1 MSEENSTE
9 NPLILIDGSSYLYRA
24 YHALPP
30 LMSSKNQPTG
40 AIRGVISMINKILLD
55 HPNSPL
61 AVIFDA
67 KGKTFRHEM
76 YKDYKAN
83 RPPMPEDLVKQI
95 EPINQIVEAL
105 GIKLLSIKGVE
116 ADDVIGTLA
125 KEASEA
131 GLDTVISTG
140 DKDMTQLVNKHIKV
154 VNTMSNEL
162 LDEKGVEN
170 KFGVKPELIIDY
182 LALVGDTSDNVPGVE
197 KVGPKTAVKWL
208 IEYGSLDEI
217 IKNAEQISGKVGEN
231 LRNGLSQLHVSKELV
246 TIKKDVS
253 LEVGVK
259 DLMVGKQNKKLLEE
273 IYTELEFKAW
283 LEKEETPEKEAKEE
297 VTKESK
303 YELITK
309 IKQLESWVTKIKKNS
324 LLALDTETTGLDYMD
339 AKLVGISLS
348 VKSGEAAYIPLGH
361 QEEEQLDVNVVL
373 KKLKPILESKK
384 TKIVGQ
390 NIKFDRNI
398 LTRHGIN
405 LASFENDTMLMSYVL
420 NSTATRHNLDA
431 LAQYYLKYKT
441 TTFEDVAGKG
451 VKQVTFDL
459 VPMDQ
464 AVHYASEDADIT
476 YRLHEELKSRLAKE
490 PVLNTLLEEVEIPLI
505 TVLSDME
512 QAGTLVNERVLK
524 AQSKN
529 FSERITKLE
538 TEAYELADQEFNLGS
553 PKQLQEIFFEKLKY
567 PVLQKTP
574 GGQPSTAENV
584 LQQLSEDYELPK
596 IILEHRTLSKLKST
610 YTDKL
615 PSQISP
621 STGRI
626 HTSFNQTGTSTGRL
640 SSSDPNLQ
648 NIPIKTE
655 DGRRIR
661 QAFEA
666 PNGYQLISADYS
678 QIELRVIAHLSKDE
692 GLLKAFKEGQDIHS
706 STASEVFGV
715 DLQEVEP
722 DQRRSAKAIN
732 FGLIYG
738 ISAFGLSK
746 QLGINRNL
754 AAEYMDIYFSR
765 YPGVR
770 KYMNKTKTEAKKT
783 GYVETLYGRRLYLPE
798 ISTGNAI
805 RRQAAERVA
814 INAPVQ
820 GTAADIMKKA
830 MLSVNDSLKKQ
841 KIDAKLILQV
851 HDELVVESHEKD
863 TEKVTK
869 ILTDSMSKA
878 AKLSVPLE
886 VEIGIGKNWDQ
897 AH

>member
-61 AVIFDA
+61 GVIFDA

-83 RPPMPEDLVKQI
+83 RPPMPEDLVVQI
-95 EPINQIVEAL
+95 EPINQIIEAL

-208 IEYGSLDEI
+208 TEYGSLDEI
-217 IKNAEQISGKVGEN
+217 IKNAEKISGKVGEN
-231 LRNGLSQLHVSKELV
+231 LRNGLSQLHISKELV

-259 DLMVGKQNKKLLEE
+259 DLMVGKRNKKLLEE
-273 IYTELEFKAW
+273 LYTELEFKAW
-283 LEKEETPEKEAKEE
+283 LEKEEVPQKEVREE
-297 VTKESK
+297 VTRKSK

-309 IKQLESWVTKIKKNS
+309 IKQLENWITKIKKNP

-361 QEEEQLDVNVVL
+361 QQEEQLSVDVVL
-373 KKLKPILESKK
+373 KKLKPVLESE
-384 TKIVGQ
+384 KIKLVGQ

-398 LTRHGIN
+398 LTRYGVN
-405 LASFENDTMLMSYVL
+405 LDSFENDTMLMSYVL

-431 LAQYYLKYKT
+431 LAQYYLNYKT
-441 TTFEDVAGKG
+441 TTFEEVAGKG

-476 YRLHEELKSRLAKE
+476 FQLHEEFKSRLAKE

-512 QAGTLVNERVLK
+512 QAGTLVNEKVLK

-538 TEAYELADQEFNLGS
+538 AEAYELADQEFNLGS

-567 PVLQKTP
+567 PILQKTP

-621 STGRI
+621 NTGRI

-666 PNGYQLISADYS
+666 QSGYQLISADYS

-692 GLLKAFKEGQDIHS
+692 GLLNAFEEGQDIHS
-706 STASEVFGV
+706 STASEVFAV
-715 DLQEVEP
+715 DINEVEP

-770 KYMNKTKTEAKKT
+770 KYMNKIKAEAKKI

-841 KIDAKLILQV
+841 QIDAKLILQV

>member
-1 MSEENSTE
+1 M
-9 NPLILIDGSSYLYRA
+9 
-24 YHALPP
+24 
-30 LMSSKNQPTG
+30 
-40 AIRGVISMINKILLD
+40 
-55 HPNSPL
+55 
-61 AVIFDA
+61 
-67 KGKTFRHEM
+67 
-76 YKDYKAN
+76 
-83 RPPMPEDLVKQI
+83 
-95 EPINQIVEAL
+95 
-105 GIKLLSIKGVE
+105 
-116 ADDVIGTLA
+116 
-125 KEASEA
+125 
-131 GLDTVISTG
+131 
-140 DKDMTQLVNKHIKV
+140 
-154 VNTMSNEL
+154 EL
-162 LDEKGVEN
+162 K
-170 KFGVKPELIIDY
+170 
-182 LALVGDTSDNVPGVE
+182 S
-197 KVGPKTAVKWL
+197 
-208 IEYGSLDEI
+208 
-217 IKNAEQISGKVGEN
+217 
-231 LRNGLSQLHVSKELV
+231 
-246 TIKKDVS
+246 
-253 LEVGVK
+253 
-259 DLMVGKQNKKLLEE
+259 
-273 IYTELEFKAW
+273 
-283 LEKEETPEKEAKEE
+283 
-297 VTKESK
+297 
-303 YELITK
+303 
-309 IKQLESWVTKIKKNS
+309 S

-361 QEEEQLDVNVVL
+361 QQEEQLDVDVVL
-373 KKLKPILESKK
+373 KKLKPILESTKI
-384 TKIVGQ
+384 KIVGQ

-398 LTRHGIN
+398 LARYGIQ
-405 LASFENDTMLMSYVL
+405 LTSFENDTMLMSYVL

-431 LAQYYLKYKT
+431 LAQYYLNYKT
-441 TTFEDVAGKG
+441 TTFEEVAGKG

-459 VPMDQ
+459 VPIDQ

-490 PVLNTLLEEVEIPLI
+490 PVLNTLLEEIEIPLI

-512 QAGTLVNERVLK
+512 RAGTLVNEKVLK

-529 FSERITKLE
+529 FSKRITKLE

-567 PVLQKTP
+567 PILQKTP

-666 PNGYQLISADYS
+666 PKGYQLISADYS

-715 DLQEVEP
+715 DIKEV
-722 DQRRSAKAIN
+722 DLNQRRSAKAIN

-770 KYMNKTKTEAKKT
+770 KYMNTIKSETKKI

-798 ISTGNAI
+798 IYTGNAI

-863 TEKVTK
+863 TSKVKK

>member
-1 MSEENSTE
+1 MPEENSTE

-83 RPPMPEDLVKQI
+83 RPPMPEDLVQQI
-95 EPINQIVEAL
+95 EPINQIIEAL

-131 GLDTVISTG
+131 GLNTVISTG
-140 DKDMTQLVNKHIKV
+140 DKDMTQLVNKHIRV

-162 LDEKGVEN
+162 LDEKGVED
-170 KFGVKPELIIDY
+170 KFGVKPKLIVDY
-182 LALVGDTSDNVPGVE
+182 LALVGDSSDNVPGVE

-217 IKNAEQISGKVGEN
+217 IKNAEKISGKVGEN
-231 LRNGLSQLHVSKELV
+231 LRNGMSQLHISKELV

-259 DLMVGKQNKKLLEE
+259 DLTVGKRNKKLLDE

-283 LEKEETPEKEAKEE
+283 LEKEEVPAKE
-297 VTKESK
+297 VKEEAIKQSK
-303 YELITK
+303 YECIIKL
-309 IKQLESWVTKIKKNS
+309 KQLESWLTKIKNSS

-361 QEEEQLDVNVVL
+361 QQEEQLDVDVVL
-373 KKLKPILESKK
+373 KKLKPILESTKI
-384 TKIVGQ
+384 KIVGQ

-398 LTRHGIN
+398 LARYGIQ
-405 LASFENDTMLMSYVL
+405 LTSFENDTMLMSYVL

-431 LAQYYLKYKT
+431 LAQYYLNYKT
-441 TTFEDVAGKG
+441 TTFEEVAGKG

-459 VPMDQ
+459 VPIDQ

-490 PVLNTLLEEVEIPLI
+490 PVLNTLLEEIEIPLI

-512 QAGTLVNERVLK
+512 RAGTLVNEKVLK

-529 FSERITKLE
+529 FSKRITKLE

-567 PVLQKTP
+567 PILQKTP

-666 PNGYQLISADYS
+666 PKGYQLISADYS

-715 DLQEVEP
+715 DIKEV
-722 DQRRSAKAIN
+722 DLNQRRSAKAIN

-770 KYMNKTKTEAKKT
+770 KYMNTIKSETKKI

-830 MLSVNDSLKKQ
+830 MLSVNDSLKEQ

-863 TEKVTK
+863 TSKVKK

>member
-61 AVIFDA
+61 GVIFDA

-83 RPPMPEDLVKQI
+83 RPPMPEDLVVQI
-95 EPINQIVEAL
+95 EPINQIIEAL

-208 IEYGSLDEI
+208 TEYGSLDEI
-217 IKNAEQISGKVGEN
+217 IKNAEKISGKVGEN
-231 LRNGLSQLHVSKELV
+231 LRNGLSQLHISKELV

-259 DLMVGKQNKKLLEE
+259 DLMVGKRNKKLLEE
-273 IYTELEFKAW
+273 LYTELEFKAW
-283 LEKEETPEKEAKEE
+283 LEKEEVPQKEVREE
-297 VTKESK
+297 VTRKSK

-309 IKQLESWVTKIKKNS
+309 IKQLENWITKIKKNS

-361 QEEEQLDVNVVL
+361 QQEEQLSVDVVL
-373 KKLKPILESKK
+373 KKLKPVLESE
-384 TKIVGQ
+384 KIKLVGQ

-398 LTRHGIN
+398 LTRYGVN
-405 LASFENDTMLMSYVL
+405 LDSFENDTMLMSYVL

-441 TTFEDVAGKG
+441 TTFEEVAGKG

-476 YRLHEELKSRLAKE
+476 FQLHEEFKSRLAKE

-512 QAGTLVNERVLK
+512 QAGTLVNEKVLK

-538 TEAYELADQEFNLGS
+538 AEAYELADQEFNLGS

-567 PVLQKTP
+567 PILQKTP

-621 STGRI
+621 NTGRI

-666 PNGYQLISADYS
+666 QSGYQLISADYS

-692 GLLKAFKEGQDIHS
+692 GLLNAFEEGQDIHS
-706 STASEVFGV
+706 STASEVFAV
-715 DLQEVEP
+715 DINEVEP

-770 KYMNKTKTEAKKT
+770 KYMNKIKAEAKKI